1 MENEVA
7 VLQQILPAEDQAD
20 EPVLQRSGSDASY
33 GIDRGLS
40 ASQGLAVSSD
50 RVRGRIVPVTL
61 VMLPHQVPAGP

>member
-20 EPVLQRSGSDASY
+20 VLVLQRSGSDGSY

-40 ASQGLAVSSD
+40 ANHGLAVSSD
-50 RVRGRIVPVTL
+50 RVRGRIVLVTL
-61 VMLPHQVPAGP
+61 VTLPHQVPAGP